1 MKTRIMTVLLLFLA
15 TTQFIVLG
23 LLFLLRL
30 HYRFFGISFLAL
42 GALTLFIAVRYQKR
56 TAVKQ
61 PPGSP
66 LPPGKTENHA
76 SP

>member
-1 MKTRIMTVLLLFLA
+1 MMKSRIMTVVLFLA
-15 TTQFIVLG
+15 VVMFTVLG

-30 HYRFFGISFLAL
+30 HYKFFGISFLAL

-61 PPGSP
+61 PPNSP
-66 LPPGKTENHA
+66 LPPGNHA
-76 SP
+76 RP

>member
-1 MKTRIMTVLLLFLA
+1 MKTRIMTVVLVLA
-15 TTQFIVLG
+15 TMQFIVLG

-30 HYRFFGISFLAL
+30 HYKFFGISFLAL
-42 GALTLFIAVRYQKR
+42 GALTLFITVRYEKR

-61 PPGSP
+61 PPSSP